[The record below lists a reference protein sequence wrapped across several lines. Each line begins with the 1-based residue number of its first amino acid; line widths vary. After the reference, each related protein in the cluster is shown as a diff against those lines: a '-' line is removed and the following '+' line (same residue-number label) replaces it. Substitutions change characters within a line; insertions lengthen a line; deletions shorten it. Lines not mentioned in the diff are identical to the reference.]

1 MFLKIGK
8 KLAMQTI
15 DLEDFNK
22 VDLRIGTILKAEVF
36 EKAKNPSY
44 KIWVDLGPDL
54 GVKKSSAQVTTHYS
68 LSDLIGKQV
77 LCVCNLKPRQIADF
91 MSEVL
96 ITGFTSNVG
105 GIFLATSDVLVPNG
119 ARLH

>member
-8 KLAMQTI
+8 KRTMQTI

-22 VDLRIGTILKAEVF
+22 IELRIGTVIKAEVF
-36 EKAKNPSY
+36 DKAKKPAY
-44 KIWVDLGPDL
+44 KIWIDLGPEI
-54 GVKKSSAQVTTHYS
+54 GIKKSSAQVTVHYS
-68 LSDLIGKQV
+68 PSELLGKQV
-77 LCVCNLKPRQIADF
+77 LCVCNFKPRQIADF

-96 ITGFTSNVG
+96 VTGFSDSEG
-105 GIFLATSDVLVPNG
+105 GIILATSDLAAPNG

>member
-1 MFLKIGK
+1 
-8 KLAMQTI
+8 MQTI

-22 VDLRIGTILKAEVF
+22 IELRIGTIQRAELF
-36 EKAKNPSY
+36 EKAKKPAY

-54 GVKKSSAQVTTHYS
+54 GVKKSSAQVTVHYS
-68 LSDLIGKQV
+68 LSDLPGKQV

-96 ITGFTSNVG
+96 ITGFSSSEG
-105 GIFLATSDVLVPNG
+105 GIFLATSDLPAPNG

>member
-1 MFLKIGK
+1 
-8 KLAMQTI
+8 MQTI

-22 VDLRIGTILKAEVF
+22 IDLRIGTILKAEVF
-36 EKAKNPSY
+36 EKAKKPAY

-54 GVKKSSAQVTTHYS
+54 GIKKSSAQVTVHYS
-68 LSDLIGKQV
+68 LADLPGKQV
-77 LCVCNLKPRQIADF
+77 RCVCNFQPRQIADF

-96 ITGFTSNVG
+96 ITGFTSNDG
-105 GIFLATSDVLVPNG
+105 GIFLATSDLPVPNG